1 MSHQVLPLSHEVCHW
16 YEATRVAA
24 TEKATLVPST
34 PATLSGCEVIS
45 YWFAYTASNSYTAVQ
60 VVLDVVVTLEVA
72 VSSTLVPSVVVH
84 SRPFS
89 VSATMPFWMPQIVGG

>member
-1 MSHQVLPLSHEVCHW
+1 M
-16 YEATRVAA
+16 
-24 TEKATLVPST
+24 VPST

-45 YWFAYTASNSYTAVQ
+45 YWFAYTASNSYSAVQ
-60 VVLDVVVTLEVA
+60 VVLDVVVTFEV
-72 VSSTLVPSVVVH
+72 VISSTLVPSVVVH